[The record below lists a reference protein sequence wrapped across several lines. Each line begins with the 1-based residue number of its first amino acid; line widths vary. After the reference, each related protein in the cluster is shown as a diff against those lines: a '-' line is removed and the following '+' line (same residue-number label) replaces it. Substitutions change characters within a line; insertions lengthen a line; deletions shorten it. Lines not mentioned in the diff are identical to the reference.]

1 MKNLLIGLALS
12 AVCAAPAFAALKVGD
27 TAPDFTAK
35 ASLGGKEFTFSLA
48 DALKKGPAVVYF
60 YPSAYTGGCDLE
72 AHTFA
77 EQSDKFATA
86 GATIIGVSADDL
98 GRLKQFS
105 ADPKF
110 CAGKFPIASDADT
123 KIAQSYNLNVTPP
136 RAGANII
143 GVSADNMQRLNQF
156 AADPAFCAGKF
167 PIASDESL
175 TVAKSYNLST
185 TPPRDGAKDVRGV
198 EIGHGFI
205 ERVTYVIGKDHKVIA
220 VMSSAADKLTPDQH
234 VDKSLEIVSA
244 K

>member
-1 MKNLLIGLALS
+1 MKKLILGLALT
-12 AVCAAPAFAALKVGD
+12 AFCAAPAFAALKVGD

-48 DALKKGPAVVYF
+48 DSLKKGPTVVYF

-77 EQSDKFATA
+77 ENADKFAA
-86 GATIIGVSADDL
+86 
-98 GRLKQFS
+98 
-105 ADPKF
+105 
-110 CAGKFPIASDADT
+110 
-123 KIAQSYNLNVTPP
+123 
-136 RAGANII
+136 AGANII
-143 GVSADNMQRLNQF
+143 GVSADNMTRLNQF
-156 AADPAFCAGKF
+156 AADPQFCAGKF

-185 TPPRDGAKDVRGV
+185 TPPREGAKDVRGV

-205 ERVTYVIGKDHKVIA
+205 ERVTYVIGKDHKIIA
-220 VMSSAADKLTPDQH
+220 VMSSNADKLSPDQH
-234 VDKSLEIVSA
+234 VEKSLAIVSA